1 MFGFSEELKGSF
13 HIGPLSQ
20 CRSFFNVSS
29 RRSDQVPQ
37 GTLGCSGMLRQWALL
52 SLNEE
57 VDVVF
62 FEPSTEGSQYFLQ
75 KLSLEVD
82 VVSKGR
88 VVTETFDSQEMA
100 TVFLKVCCA
109 CLETFF
115 FFFLS
120 SDDSYF
126 SFVSLMTTWYSR
138 EVSFWRSISTE
149 SI

>member
-1 MFGFSEELKGSF
+1 MIDFSEELKRTFPYWVHFSND
-13 HIGPLSQ
+13 LS
-20 CRSFFNVSS
+20 SNVSS
-29 RRSDQVPQ
+29 RRSDQIPQ

-88 VVTETFDSQEMA
+88 TITETFDSQEMA

-109 CLETFF
+109 
-115 FFFLS
+115 S
-120 SDDSYF
+120 
-126 SFVSLMTTWYSR
+126 
-138 EVSFWRSISTE
+138 WRSFLLPQRNL
-149 SI
+149 